1 MPQSLHRHTPSLTA
15 YDPRG
20 LTIRAVAYHRR
31 TAVDEPQAR
40 IHRQVYTATG
50 LLSEQWDPRLTAL
63 RASAANQ
70 RNRYSLSGRLL
81 HTDSVD
87 RGVRI
92 VFSGAGAELRH
103 SWDARGTRHTYQY
116 DSLLRV
122 SALFEQA
129 AGDDTAR
136 CVERLSYA
144 DNSPEHARH
153 NRCAR
158 LLRHDDPA
166 GTLWSEDFD
175 LQGRVTSESRRF
187 VHEVSASADWPLP
200 PDQRD
205 LALEPAVWRSQWRY
219 DALGQLLEQTDA
231 KHNRQRSRYAVDG
244 LLTSRRVLLNNGT
257 QHTVL
262 QHRTYN
268 ASGNIKTE
276 RAGNGV
282 LTALTY
288 DPKDERLL
296 RLKSYRSGKPDEALQ
311 DLSYGYDHAGNVL
324 SIDDVAQP
332 VQWSDNTRVQALSTF
347 TYDTLYQLIE
357 ASGRENAANGSGARP
372 TGLVSFGAV
381 NDQRP
386 RQYRQS
392 YAYDAG
398 GNLIRL
404 QHMPSRG
411 SGYTRHINVSAQSN
425 HSLERNAGQIA
436 HPGLGSGFD
445 PNGNLQMLEPGQT
458 LTWNLR
464 NQLQR
469 VAQVTREN
477 GADDDE
483 IYAYDSSGARAL
495 KITSAQ
501 GLRKPRLR
509 EVYYL
514 PGLEIR
520 RNSAT
525 GEALNLLKVEGDLN
539 SATLLQWEQ
548 GRPEGLDNEQ
558 VRFSLSDHLGSSTLE
573 LDQKARLLSQ
583 ESYYPYGGTAWWA
596 AKNALEASYKFVRY
610 SGKERDA
617 SGLYYYGYRYYSPWL
632 ARWISADPADD
643 IDGLNLY
650 AMTRANPI
658 SRVEGQG
665 LQSTDSVTRSGRLGI
680 LHSVVTDVSNRVTPR
695 VQASSAAAIRDALAT
710 FISNAVGAGVDIAL
724 FEGRQPSAGLNT
736 ALRSTVAALD
746 ALAVMHMG
754 TGLFGHVTRWS
765 PFIGFFAATAANR
778 GFEVRGA
785 SEGAGTEDVWDPV
798 ARIRLAGHVRAFT
811 REVVQQL
818 VRGLGESV
826 SWGQTPVSARIPRT
840 LAAAGAYSLATVPNA
855 VFGQYVPGPLV
866 PNVGP
871 LIEAYDAAA
880 GTAIRAGHA
889 TARLDRHVSTLQV
902 PGAMDTVHGGL
913 SRMFNQTWTYWAGV
927 GIEAVAQWVTGQPVE
942 TQSGRARAWVG
953 AAKGVVSAFTEI
965 RGALLQTARSGFGS
979 LFKRWRTV
987 SS

>member
-1 MPQSLHRHTPSLTA
+1 MPQSLHRHTPSLTS

-31 TAVDEPQAR
+31 AAGDEPQAR
-40 IHRQVYTATG
+40 THRRVYSATG

-81 HTDSVD
+81 HSDSVD

-92 VFSGAGAELRH
+92 VFSGAGAELRY

-129 AGDDTAR
+129 AGDDKAR

-166 GTLWSEDFD
+166 GTLWPEDYD
-175 LQGRVTSESRRF
+175 MQGRVMSESRRF
-187 VHEVSASADWPLP
+187 VHEVSASPDWPSP
-200 PDQRD
+200 ADQRD
-205 LALEPAVWRSQWRY
+205 LALEPAVWRSQWHY
-219 DALGQLLEQTDA
+219 DALGRLLERTDA
-231 KHNRQRSRYAVDG
+231 KHNRHQSRYAVDG
-244 LLTSRRVLLNNGT
+244 FLTSRWVYLKSGT
-257 QHTVL
+257 RHTVV

-268 ASGNIKTE
+268 ASGHIETE
-276 RAGNGV
+276 RAGNQV

-288 DPKDERLL
+288 DLRDERLL
-296 RLKSYRSGKPDEALQ
+296 QFKSYRGDKPDEALQ
-311 DLSYGYDHAGNVL
+311 DLSYGYDRVGNVL
-324 SIDDVAQP
+324 SIRDAAQP
-332 VQWSDNTRVQALSTF
+332 VRWSDNTRLEALSTF
-347 TYDTLYQLIE
+347 TYDSLSQLIE
-357 ASGRENAANGSGARP
+357 ASGLENDANGNGARQ
-372 TGLVSFGAV
+372 TGLVSFGAT
-381 NDQRP
+381 DSQRP
-386 RQYRQS
+386 RQYRQT

-398 GNLIRL
+398 GNLSRL
-404 QHMPSRG
+404 QHIPSRG
-411 SGYTRHINVSAQSN
+411 SGYTRHIKVSGQSN
-425 HSLERNAGQIA
+425 HSLELHAGQVA
-436 HPGLGSGFD
+436 EPGLGNGFD
-445 PNGNLQMLEPGQT
+445 QNGNLQVLEPGQA

-469 VAQVTREN
+469 VTQVRREN
-477 GADDDE
+477 GTDDDE
-483 IYAYDSSGARAL
+483 IYVYDSSGARAM
-495 KITSAQ
+495 KITRAI
-501 GLRKPRLR
+501 GPRQPRHR

-525 GEALNLLKVEGDLN
+525 GEALNLLRVEGELN
-539 SATLLQWEQ
+539 SATVLQWEQ
-548 GRPEGLDNEQ
+548 GRPEGIDNEHM
-558 VRFSLSDHLGSSTLE
+558 RFSLSDHLGSSTLE
-573 LDQKARLLSQ
+573 LDHKARLLSQ
-583 ESYYPYGGTAWWA
+583 ESYYPYGATAWWA
-596 AKNALEASYKFVRY
+596 TRNALEASYKFVRY

-617 SGLYYYGYRYYSPWL
+617 SGLYYYGYRYYAPWL

-650 AMTRANPI
+650 AMARANPI

-665 LQSTDSVTRSGRLGI
+665 LQSDAVARPGRLAI
-680 LHSVVTDVSNRVTPR
+680 LHSVVTDVASRARPR
-695 VQASSAAAIRDALAT
+695 VQASSAAAIRDGLAT
-710 FISNAVGAGVDIAL
+710 FISNAAGAGVDIAL
-724 FEGRQPSAGLNT
+724 FEGRQPSQGLNT

-746 ALAVMHMG
+746 ALSVMHMS

-765 PFIGFFAATAANR
+765 PLIGFFAATAADR
-778 GFEVRGA
+778 GFEERGA
-785 SEGAGTEDVWDPV
+785 SEGAGAEDVWDPV

-811 REVVQQL
+811 REVVQQM

-826 SWGQTPVSARIPRT
+826 SWGQTPVPSRIPRT

-866 PNVGP
+866 PNIGP

-889 TARLDRHVSTLQV
+889 TARFDRHVSTLQV

-927 GIEAVAQWVTGQPVE
+927 GIEAVAQWVTGQSVE
-942 TQSGRARAWVG
+942 AQSSRARAWVG
-953 AAKGVVSAFTEI
+953 AAKGVVSALTEI

-987 SS
+987 NS

>member
-1 MPQSLHRHTPSLTA
+1 MPQPLHRHTPSLTS

-31 TAVDEPQAR
+31 IAGDEPQAR
-40 IHRQVYTATG
+40 IHRQVYSATG
-50 LLSEQWDPRLTAL
+50 LLSEQWDPRLTDL

-70 RNRYSLSGRLL
+70 RNRYTLSGRLL
-81 HTDSVD
+81 HTDNVD
-87 RGVRI
+87 RGTRI
-92 VFSGAGAELRH
+92 LFCGAGAELRY

-116 DSLLRV
+116 DQLLRL

-129 AGDDTAR
+129 ADDDKPR

-144 DNSPEHARH
+144 DNTPENARH

-187 VHEVSASADWPLP
+187 VHEVSASADWPLS

-205 LALEPAVWRSQWRY
+205 LALDPAVWRSQWRY
-219 DALGQLLEQTDA
+219 DALGQLLEQIDA
-231 KHNRQRSRYAVDG
+231 KHNRQRSHYAVDG
-244 LLTSRRVLLNNGT
+244 LLTSRGVVLNNGT
-257 QHTVL
+257 QHTVV

-268 ASGNIKTE
+268 ASGNIETE
-276 RAGNGV
+276 RAGNEV

-288 DPKDERLL
+288 DLRDERLL
-296 RLKSYRSGKPDEALQ
+296 QLKSYRGGQPAEALQ
-311 DLSYGYDHAGNVL
+311 DLSYRYDHVGNVL
-324 SIDDVAQP
+324 SIGDAAQP
-332 VQWSDNTRVQALSTF
+332 VQWTDNTRVQALSTF
-347 TYDTLYQLIE
+347 SYDTLYQLIQ
-357 ASGRENAANGSGARP
+357 ASGRENAANASGAP
-372 TGLVSFGAV
+372 QSSLVHFGAA
-381 NDQRP
+381 DGQRP

-398 GNLIRL
+398 GNLTRL
-404 QHMPSRG
+404 QHRTSRG
-411 SGYTRHINVSAQSN
+411 SGYTRHFNVSGQSN
-425 HSLERNAGQIA
+425 HSLELIAGQA
-436 HPGLGSGFD
+436 QPGLGSGFD
-445 PNGNLQMLEPGQT
+445 PNGNLHMLEPGQT

-469 VAQVTREN
+469 VTQVTREA
-477 GADDDE
+477 GTDDDE
-483 IYAYDSSGARAL
+483 VYVYDSAGARAL
-495 KITSAQ
+495 KITRANGPRQ
-501 GLRKPRLR
+501 RRLR

-525 GEALNLLKVEGDLN
+525 GEALNLLRIEGELN
-539 SATLLQWEQ
+539 SAALLQWEQ
-548 GRPEGLDNEQ
+548 GRPEGIDNDHL
-558 VRFSLSDHLGSSTLE
+558 RFSLSDHLGSSTLE

-583 ESYYPYGGTAWWA
+583 ESYYPYGATAWWA
-596 AKNALEASYKFVRY
+596 GKNALEASYKFVRY

-617 SGLYYYGYRYYSPWL
+617 SGLYYYGYRYYAPWL

-658 SRVEGQG
+658 SRVESQG
-665 LQSTDSVTRSGRLGI
+665 LQSTDSMERPGRLAI
-680 LHSVVTDVSNRVTPR
+680 LHRVVTDMANRVRPR
-695 VQASSAAAIRDALAT
+695 VQASSAAAIRDGLAT

-724 FEGRQPSAGLNT
+724 FEGRQPSQGLNS

-746 ALAVMHMG
+746 ALSVMHMS

-765 PFIGFFAATAANR
+765 PLIGFFAATAANR
-778 GFEVRGA
+778 GFEARGA
-785 SEGAGTEDVWDPV
+785 SEGAGAEDAWDPV
-798 ARIRLAGHVRAFT
+798 ARLRLAGHVRAFT
-811 REVVQQL
+811 REVLQQM
-818 VRGLGESV
+818 VSGLGESV
-826 SWGQTPVSARIPRT
+826 SWGQTPVRARIPRT

-855 VFGQYVPGPLV
+855 VFGQYVPGPLI

-871 LIEAYDAAA
+871 LIEAYDGAA

-889 TARLDRHVSTLQV
+889 TARFDRHVSTLQV
-902 PGAMDTVHGGL
+902 PGAMNTVHGGL

-942 TQSGRARAWVG
+942 AQSGRARAWVG
-953 AAKGVVSAFTEI
+953 AAKGVVSALTEV
-965 RGALLQTARSGFGS
+965 RGALLQTARGGFGS

-987 SS
+987 KS